1 MENKIPYVSSLIKE
15 TDYNTK
21 VTEVENQLTDH
32 NHDKYIATPEFNTLG
47 ASVFNARL
55 TQANLMEKADF
66 DAKLSCL
73 NRKIAANKTKH
84 LLVENEINQLKKKF
98 SRLFFLKNSFCWRR
112 QYAQLFSI
120 SASIQIF

>member
-1 MENKIPYVSSLIKE
+1 MVENKIPYISSFIKE

-32 NHDKYIATPEFNTLG
+32 NHDEYIATPEFNTLG

-73 NRKIAANKTKH
+73 NRKIAANNTKH
-84 LLVENEINQLKKKF
+84 LLVENEINQRK
-98 SRLFFLKNSFCWRR
+98 KNSLDYF
-112 QYAQLFSI
+112 L
-120 SASIQIF
+120 